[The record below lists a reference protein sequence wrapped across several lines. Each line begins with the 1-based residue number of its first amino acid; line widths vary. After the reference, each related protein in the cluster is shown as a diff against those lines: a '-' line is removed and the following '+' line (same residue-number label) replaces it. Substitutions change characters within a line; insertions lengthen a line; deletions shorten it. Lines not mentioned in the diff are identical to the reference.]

1 MNTEHY
7 LIIAWHPVGI
17 HKLFK
22 FLKQL
27 ILEIAI
33 YQAFIKDLLWAN
45 TAKWNIKVL
54 YSFVALLLH
63 HVQVTNHMVS
73 AGNGAVKPALGESWK
88 TVPHVRLMISRE
100 NNICTATVLKH
111 TLLVFFSENLIVL
124 ILAFTTIAVLLVP
137 VKFAWMV
144 INKQTNK

>member
-1 MNTEHY
+1 
-7 LIIAWHPVGI
+7 
-17 HKLFK
+17 
-22 FLKQL
+22 
-27 ILEIAI
+27 
-33 YQAFIKDLLWAN
+33 
-45 TAKWNIKVL
+45 
-54 YSFVALLLH
+54 
-63 HVQVTNHMVS
+63 MVS

-88 TVPHVRLMISRE
+88 AVPHVRLMISRE
-100 NNICTATVLKH
+100 CESNICTATVLKH